1 MTGRQAG
8 RQRKT
13 RRNPF
18 TAELPC
24 HSGPHSQLSWGG
36 VWGEFWRWFSLS
48 ENPFRF
54 NYFNFMISINIFFL
68 PNVDVSG
75 LVNRVVAHLSALY
88 PFDWISAICSWQL
101 LATDR
106 SIRRGPYNFVKS
118 LFAQIRCCG
127 RDVRLLVLIPVV
139 VWQPAVLKQPSIH
152 PTTAPHPPLTPG
164 EHCCSRSSAALLLC
178 IPTYDSK
185 SYRWFPFVIHYII
198 RLSVV
203 ATGFRHESTRIV
215 FWVFVQGS
223 SLKQNFDQKFIS
235 ISAKR

>member
-1 MTGRQAG
+1 MTGRQG

-24 HSGPHSQLSWGG
+24 HSCQHSQLSWGG

-127 RDVRLLVLIPVV
+127 RDGRLLVLIPVV
-139 VWQPAVLKQPSIH
+139 VWQQCWSNHQSTLPLHRILLGSTAIVVLLRLYYYVYLRTIQ
-152 PTTAPHPPLTPG
+152 
-164 EHCCSRSSAALLLC
+164 R
-178 IPTYDSK
+178 
-185 SYRWFPFVIHYII
+185 VIDDFH
-198 RLSVV
+198 L
-203 ATGFRHESTRIV
+203 
-215 FWVFVQGS
+215 
-223 SLKQNFDQKFIS
+223 
-235 ISAKR
+235 

>member
-1 MTGRQAG
+1 MTWQAG

-24 HSGPHSQLSWGG
+24 HSCPHSQLSWGG

-118 LFAQIRCCG
+118 LFAQIRGCGRWAPPRRHPCCG
-127 RDVRLLVLIPVV
+127 VAASSVEATINP
-139 VWQPAVLKQPSIH
+139 PYH
-152 PTTAPHPPLTPG
+152 CTA
-164 EHCCSRSSAALLLC
+164 SSSHSWAALL
-178 IPTYDSK
+178 
-185 SYRWFPFVIHYII
+185 
-198 RLSVV
+198 
-203 ATGFRHESTRIV
+203 
-215 FWVFVQGS
+215 
-223 SLKQNFDQKFIS
+223 
-235 ISAKR
+235 